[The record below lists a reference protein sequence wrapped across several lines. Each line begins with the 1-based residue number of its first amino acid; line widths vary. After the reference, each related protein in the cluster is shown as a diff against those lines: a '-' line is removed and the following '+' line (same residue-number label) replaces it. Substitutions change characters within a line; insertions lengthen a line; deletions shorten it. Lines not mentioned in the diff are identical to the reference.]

1 MKPQYMSV
9 ALGECV
15 PEGCFL
21 PLIQLGIFESV
32 INFIKANYVLNLG
45 HNFIVIVVAN
55 LPGMPYS
62 LKEGLAPLALLN
74 VDVYHRVL

>member
-45 HNFIVIVVAN
+45 HNFIVIVVAM
-55 LPGMPYS
+55 L
-62 LKEGLAPLALLN
+62 
-74 VDVYHRVL
+74 VYVFSCNFYLGCHTL